1 MRKQIFSRYVK
12 FVNSLYNT
20 ERQCVRFL
28 FKYVS
33 DDVRLQVGGN
43 LRTILIQ
50 TGLLVVPGRTRPADL
65 NNYRVYTVPEGEEY
79 RIPLLHSLIDI
90 REDNWSILFN
100 EENSDNVEELQEN
113 DILLMIH
120 EVCTT

>member
-1 MRKQIFSRYVK
+1 M
-12 FVNSLYNT
+12 
-20 ERQCVRFL
+20 ERQCLRFL

-33 DDVRLQVGGN
+33 DDVCSQVGGN

-50 TGLLVVPGRTRPADL
+50 TGVLVVPGRTRPADL

-113 DILLMIH
+113 DIFLMIH